1 MKSHFDAAV
10 TACFWHSIRF
20 LRTHSGNQ
28 NKVCMIWCL
37 LHILNLFML
46 LFGRKVE
53 SSFVIPLPIRIFSHK
68 TVEIMIYDV
77 ANFIRW
83 WIWVRPNTCRRTQC
97 RYVPLSQKKKQ
108 RCEILLRATIYYYRA
123 SVEATNWWRQ
133 VRCFRRIFSAVL
145 IYAVDLKV
153 SYIFFSFSTLIF
165 HFATNDGGHTFT
177 LIAVSH
183 LLDSRYTEWKVT
195 AKNFHIAIRPLA
207 GQRWNCV

>member
-1 MKSHFDAAV
+1 MVFVAYFKLVHAIVWAQSRIQFCHPTSDSNIFAQNGGNYD
-10 TACFWHSIRF
+10 IRRCKF
-20 LRTHSGNQ
+20 YSMMN
-28 NKVCMIWCL
+28 M
-37 LHILNLFML
+37 
-46 LFGRKVE
+46 
-53 SSFVIPLPIRIFSHK
+53 SK
-68 TVEIMIYDV
+68 TE
-77 ANFIRW
+77 
-83 WIWVRPNTCRRTQC
+83 
-97 RYVPLSQKKKQ
+97 YVPAYTVSLCPSQSKKKQ